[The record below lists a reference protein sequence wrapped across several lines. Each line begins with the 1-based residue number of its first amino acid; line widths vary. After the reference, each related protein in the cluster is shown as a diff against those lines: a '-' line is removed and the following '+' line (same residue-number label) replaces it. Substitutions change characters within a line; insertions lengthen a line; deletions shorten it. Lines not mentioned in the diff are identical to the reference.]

1 MAAPERARL
10 ARSELAGTGRRVD
23 PSTAPRYRA
32 RVVDISLRTYVYLD
46 SLQPQLAAFIG
57 TTARG
62 FLPVAGV
69 ASMLIETAPGLII
82 NRITDIALKATAVTP
97 GIMVVERAFGL
108 LEFHH
113 DDKGQVRLGG
123 QAVLDHLGLAE
134 TDRVKPR
141 VVSDQVIRG
150 VEDYHAQLINRMRY
164 GDMLIA
170 GESLFILETEP
181 AGYVAYAANE
191 ALKTAR
197 VKLIDASLFGAYGRL
212 YLSGPEAQIDAA
224 REAALRAIGTITGK
238 AASSAG

>member
-1 MAAPERARL
+1 MA
-10 ARSELAGTGRRVD
+10 
-23 PSTAPRYRA
+23 
-32 RVVDISLRTYVYLD
+32 DITLRTYVSLD

-69 ASMLIETAPGLII
+69 ASMFIETAPGLII
-82 NRITDIALKATAVTP
+82 NRITDVALKATSVTP

-123 QAVLDHLGLAE
+123 QAVLDHLGIGE
-134 TDRVKPR
+134 NDRVKPR
-141 VVSDQVIRG
+141 VVSDQIIRA
-150 VEDYHAQLINRMRY
+150 VEPYHAQLINRIRY

-181 AGYVAYAANE
+181 AGYVSFAANE
-191 ALKTAR
+191 ALKAAR
-197 VKLIDASLFGAYGRL
+197 VKLIDASLFGAFGRL

-224 REAALRAIGTITGK
+224 RTAAIRAIEGVSGREGK
-238 AASSAG
+238 PGAG